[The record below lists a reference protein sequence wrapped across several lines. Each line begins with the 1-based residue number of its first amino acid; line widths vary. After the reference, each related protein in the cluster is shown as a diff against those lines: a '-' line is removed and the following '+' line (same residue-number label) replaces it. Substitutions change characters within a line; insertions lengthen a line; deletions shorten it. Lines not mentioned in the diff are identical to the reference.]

1 MHQVGYLQ
9 RFLRDVNGISRI
21 LDPDNVGAAV
31 HRMFTKRRGVIYAIS
46 RMWTVNFVDLAQ
58 ERDEK
63 WALMNTVT
71 KVTIK
76 ENVGHS

>member
-1 MHQVGYLQ
+1 
-9 RFLRDVNGISRI
+9 
-21 LDPDNVGAAV
+21 
-31 HRMFTKRRGVIYAIS
+31 
-46 RMWTVNFVDLAQ
+46 MWTVNFVDLAQ